1 MGGWCFRHEAELR
14 MPTTINKIGVIGAGA
29 WGTALAK
36 HLAEKGLEVRLWA
49 YEQDVVSAI
58 NTTHENPVFLKGV
71 LLPPSLTATSSLVE
85 AIRGCEGILFAVPSH
100 ITRSVLHQLAPCLS
114 APLPLVCATK
124 GIEEDTAKLMTQVIE
139 DELPPFMHRSLM
151 VLSGPSFASEL
162 SAGQPTAL
170 CLAGP
175 DEQLVRR
182 FQSALMTPVVR
193 VYADTDIIGVQ
204 LGGALKNVMALAAG
218 VIDGLDLGLN
228 ARAALIT
235 RGLAEIIRL
244 GAAMGADPRTFY
256 GLSGVGDLVLTC
268 TGALSRNHSVGV
280 RLGKGE
286 KLESILAGMQA
297 VAEGIRTSRAAL
309 TLARRYQVDMP
320 ITQEIHAVLYDNKS
334 CLKAVSDLMERD
346 AKSEK
351 GSK

>member
-1 MGGWCFRHEAELR
+1 
-14 MPTTINKIGVIGAGA
+14 MPTAINKIGVIGAGA

-49 YEQDVVSAI
+49 YEPDVVNAI
-58 NTTHENPVFLKGV
+58 NSSHENPVFLQGV
-71 LLPPSLTATSSLVE
+71 ILPPSLTATSSLVE
-85 AIRGCEGILFAVPSH
+85 AVSGRDGVLFAVPSH
-100 ITRSVLHQLAPCLS
+100 LTRAVLRQLAPCIS
-114 APLPLVCATK
+114 EPLPFVCATK
-124 GIEEDTAKLMTQVIE
+124 GIEEHTAKLMTQIMA
-139 DELPPFMHRSLM
+139 DELPPSLHRSLM
-151 VLSGPSFASEL
+151 VLSGPSFAAEF
-162 SAGQPTAL
+162 SAGKPTAL

-182 FQSALMTPVVR
+182 FQSALMTPAFR
-193 VYADTDIIGVQ
+193 VYADTDVIGVQ

-235 RGLAEIIRL
+235 RGLAETIRL

-268 TGALSRNHSVGV
+268 TGTLSRNHSVGV

-286 KLESILAGMQA
+286 KLETILAGMQA
-297 VAEGIRTSRAAL
+297 VAEGVRTARAAL
-309 TLARRYQVDMP
+309 TLARLYQVDMP
-320 ITQEIHAVLYDNKS
+320 IIQEIHAVLYDDKS
-334 CLKAVSDLMERD
+334 CWIAVSELMERD
-346 AKSEK
+346 AKPEK
-351 GSK
+351 GWT

>member
-1 MGGWCFRHEAELR
+1 MSI
-14 MPTTINKIGVIGAGA
+14 PIKKIGVIGAGA

-49 YEQDVVSAI
+49 YEHDVVDAI
-58 NTTHENPVFLKGV
+58 NASHENPVFLKGV
-71 LLPPSLTATSSLVE
+71 SLPPSLTATSSLVD
-85 AIRGCEGILFAVPSH
+85 AVNGCDGVLFAVPSH
-100 ITRSVLHQLAPCLS
+100 ITRSVLHRLAPCFS
-114 APLPLVCATK
+114 APMPLVCATK
-124 GIEEDTAKLMTQVIE
+124 GIEERTAKLMTQVIE
-139 DELPPFMHRSLM
+139 DELPASMHRSLM

-162 SAGQPTAL
+162 STGKPTAV

-175 DEQLVRR
+175 DEQLVQR
-182 FQSALMTPVVR
+182 FQRALMTPGFR
-193 VYADTDIIGVQ
+193 VYADTDVIGVQ

-268 TGALSRNHSVGV
+268 TGTLSRNHSVGV
-280 RLGKGE
+280 RLGRGE
-286 KLESILAGMQA
+286 KLETILASMQA
-297 VAEGIRTSRAAL
+297 VAEGVRTSPAAL
-309 TLARRYQVDMP
+309 TLARRHQVDMP
-320 ITQEIHAVLYDNKS
+320 IIQEINAVLYDDKS
-334 CLKAVSDLMERD
+334 CRKAVSDLMERD
-346 AKSEK
+346 AKPEK
-351 GSK
+351 GWI

>member
-1 MGGWCFRHEAELR
+1 
-14 MPTTINKIGVIGAGA
+14 MPTAINKIGVIGAGA

-49 YEQDVVSAI
+49 YELGVVNAI
-58 NTTHENPVFLKGV
+58 NSSHENPVFLQGV
-71 LLPPSLTATSSLVE
+71 TLPPSLTATSSLVE
-85 AIRGCEGILFAVPSH
+85 TVSGRDGVLFAVPSH
-100 ITRSVLHQLAPCLS
+100 LTRAVLRQLASCIS
-114 APLPLVCATK
+114 EPLPFVCATK
-124 GIEEDTAKLMTQVIE
+124 GIEEHTAKLMTQVME
-139 DELPPFMHRSLM
+139 DELPPSMHRSLI
-151 VLSGPSFASEL
+151 VLSGPSFAAEF
-162 SAGQPTAL
+162 SAGKPTAL

-182 FQSALMTPVVR
+182 FQSALMTPSFR
-193 VYADTDIIGVQ
+193 VYADTDVIGVQ

-235 RGLAEIIRL
+235 RGLAETIRL

-268 TGALSRNHSVGV
+268 TGTLSRNHSVGV

-286 KLESILAGMQA
+286 KLETILAGMQA
-297 VAEGIRTSRAAL
+297 VAEGVRTARAAL

-320 ITQEIHAVLYDNKS
+320 IIQEIHAVLYDDKS
-334 CLKAVSDLMERD
+334 CMKAVTDLMERD
-346 AKSEK
+346 AKPEK
-351 GSK
+351 GWT

>member
-1 MGGWCFRHEAELR
+1 
-14 MPTTINKIGVIGAGA
+14 MPTAINKIGVIGAGA

-49 YEQDVVSAI
+49 HEEDVVNAI
-58 NTTHENPVFLKGV
+58 NSSHENPVFLKDV
-71 LLPPSLTATSSLVE
+71 PLPPSLTATSSLVE
-85 AIRGCEGILFAVPSH
+85 AVKGRDGVLFAVPSH
-100 ITRSVLHQLAPCLS
+100 LTRSVLHQLAPCFS
-114 APLPLVCATK
+114 DPLPFVCTTK
-124 GIEEDTAKLMTQVIE
+124 GIEEHSAKLMTQVME
-139 DELPPFMHRSLM
+139 DELPPSMHRSLM
-151 VLSGPSFASEL
+151 VLSGPSFASEF
-162 SAGQPTAL
+162 SAGKPTAV

-175 DEQLVRR
+175 DEQLARR
-182 FQSALMTPVVR
+182 FQRALMTPAFR
-193 VYADTDIIGVQ
+193 VYADTDVIGVQ

-235 RGLAEIIRL
+235 RGLAETIRL

-268 TGALSRNHSVGV
+268 TGVLSRNHSVGV

-286 KLESILAGMQA
+286 KLETILAGMQA
-297 VAEGIRTSRAAL
+297 IAEGIRTSRAAL
-309 TLARRYQVDMP
+309 ALARRYQVDMP
-320 ITQEIHAVLYDNKS
+320 IIQEINAVLYDDKS
-334 CLKAVSDLMERD
+334 CRKAVTDLMERD

-351 GSK
+351 GWT

>member
-1 MGGWCFRHEAELR
+1 
-14 MPTTINKIGVIGAGA
+14 MPTAIHKIGVIGAGA

-49 YEQDVVSAI
+49 YEPDVINAI
-58 NTTHENPVFLKGV
+58 NSSHENPVFLHDV
-71 LLPPSLTATSSLVE
+71 ILPPSLTATSSLVE
-85 AIRGCEGILFAVPSH
+85 AVNGCDGVLFAVPSH
-100 ITRSVLHQLAPCLS
+100 LTRSVLRQLAPCIS
-114 APLPLVCATK
+114 EPLPFVCATK
-124 GIEEDTAKLMTQVIE
+124 GIEEHTAKLMTQVME
-139 DELPPFMHRSLM
+139 DELPPSMHCSVM
-151 VLSGPSFASEL
+151 VLSGPSFASEF
-162 SAGQPTAL
+162 SVGKPTAL

-175 DEQLVRR
+175 DEELVRR
-182 FQSALMTPVVR
+182 FQSTLMTPAFR
-193 VYADTDIIGVQ
+193 VYADTDVIGVQ

-235 RGLAEIIRL
+235 RGLAETIRL

-268 TGALSRNHSVGV
+268 TGTLSRNHSVGV

-286 KLESILAGMQA
+286 KLETILAGMQA
-297 VAEGIRTSRAAL
+297 VAEGVRTARAAL

-320 ITQEIHAVLYDNKS
+320 IIQETHAVLYDDKS
-334 CLKAVSDLMERD
+334 CMKAVTDLMERD
-346 AKSEK
+346 AKPEK
-351 GSK
+351 GWA

>member
-1 MGGWCFRHEAELR
+1 

-36 HLAEKGLEVRLWA
+36 HLAEKGLEIRLWA
-49 YEQDVVSAI
+49 YEQDVVNAI
-58 NTTHENPVFLKGV
+58 NTSHENPVFLKDIP
-71 LLPPSLTATSSLVE
+71 LPRNLVATSSLVE
-85 AIRGCEGILFAVPSH
+85 AITACEGILFAVPSH
-100 ITRSVLHQLAPCLS
+100 ATRSVLRTLASNLS
-114 APLPLVCATK
+114 APVPLVCATK
-124 GIEEDTAKLMTQVIE
+124 GIEEDTAKLMTQVME
-139 DELPPFMHRSLM
+139 DELPPSMHRLLM
-151 VLSGPSFASEL
+151 VLSGPSFASEF
-162 SAGQPTAL
+162 SAGKPTAV
-170 CLAGP
+170 CLAGT
-175 DEQLVRR
+175 DQQLVQR
-182 FQSALMTPVVR
+182 FQHVLMTPILR
-193 VYADTDIIGVQ
+193 VYADTDVIGVQ

-268 TGALSRNHSVGV
+268 TGTLSRNHSVGV

-286 KLESILAGMQA
+286 QLETILAGMQA
-297 VAEGIRTSRAAL
+297 VAEGVRTSRAAL
-309 TLARRYQVDMP
+309 ILARRYAIDMP
-320 ITQEIHAVLYDNKS
+320 IIQEVNAVLYDGKS
-334 CLKAVSDLMERD
+334 CWKALSDLMGRD

-351 GSK
+351 GWT